1 MELKKAVQNR
11 RSIRRFTA
19 DPVDRK
25 TLREILAVARCAP
38 SAMNTQP
45 WTFVVITGEPLEAIK
60 KENIDNLRAGTS
72 ASQEH
77 VTSVWPKDSVF
88 RQRQVDLGKQL
99 FTLMKIPRDNL
110 DKRLAWM
117 ERGYRFFDAPAAIII
132 TYDAVFTS
140 PGPLLDLGAVMQTIC
155 LAATDAGLGTC
166 IENQGVHYPEVLR
179 KHADIPETKVIA
191 TAIAIG
197 HPDPDFPAN
206 QVNSGRAAVDDLSIW
221 VGFD

>member
-1 MELKKAVQNR
+1 MELKKAAKAR
-11 RSIRRFTA
+11 RSIRRFKP
-19 DPVDRK
+19 DPVDVK
-25 TLREILAVARCAP
+25 TLRGILSLARYAP

-45 WTFVVITGEPLEAIK
+45 WTFVVVSGEPLEAIK
-60 KENIDNLRAGTS
+60 KENIERLRSGKTA
-72 ASQEH
+72 QPEH
-77 VTSVWPKDSVF
+77 STSVWPKNSVF

-99 FTLMKIPRDNL
+99 FTLMKIPRDNP
-110 DKRLAWM
+110 DKRLDWM

-132 TYDAVFTS
+132 TYDKVFTK
-140 PGPLLDLGAVMQTIC
+140 PGPLLDLGAVMQMIC

-166 IENQGVHYPEVLR
+166 IEDQGVHYPEVLR
-179 KHADIPETKVIA
+179 QHARIPESKVIS

-206 QVNSGRAAVDDLSIW
+206 QVNSGRAAVDELTIW